1 MGKKIEIDG
10 PAGRQEVSDKYRSN
24 YDAIFSKKSKKDGGK
39 NNGKSSS

>member
-10 PAGRQEVSDKYRSN
+10 PAGRQEVNDAYRSN

-39 NNGKSSS
+39 DDGKNS